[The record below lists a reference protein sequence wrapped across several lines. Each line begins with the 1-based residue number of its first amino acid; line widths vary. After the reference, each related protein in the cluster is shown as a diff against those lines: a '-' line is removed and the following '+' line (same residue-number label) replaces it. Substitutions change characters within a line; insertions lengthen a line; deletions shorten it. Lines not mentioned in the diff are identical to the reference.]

1 LECTWHTFS
10 TQIEDQDQAQDEV
23 EVKVLEIIG
32 DHLVEKK
39 GLKQVEGKGL
49 KEGFMVTHQVKSI
62 T

>member
-1 LECTWHTFS
+1 VECTWHTFS

-39 GLKQVEGKGL
+39 DLSK
-49 KEGFMVTHQVKSI
+49 
-62 T
+62 